1 MAVAASAALCPQ
13 AVGLVNAGLASHI
26 LYPADPVYLA
36 REESYWA
43 KNTRLEPACI
53 VVPQSVEEVSLV
65 LKSLVATKQQFA
77 VRSGGH
83 SPSPGANNIAGGV
96 TIDLSHMNKTV
107 FNPANET
114 AHIGAGG
121 RWKDVYG
128 ELHKY
133 DRVVAG
139 GRSGDVGV
147 SGLLL
152 GGGSS
157 WMTARNGWACDN
169 VHAFEVVL
177 ADGRIITADRD
188 NYQDLFQALKGGSNN
203 FGIVTSFTMGT
214 IPSDRVW
221 GGIAATPKDAIPEV
235 VDVMWNFTEGAS
247 THRDSYLMTVLG
259 YFPDFKDN
267 VASTAVLH
275 AGGLPNAPEYD
286 EWRKLPKI
294 LDTTKVTSIYDVSS
308 EITLPPNYYNS
319 WFTLCFK
326 NDRSIMNK
334 AAQVHEELVEELKSY
349 VPDGDFITN
358 CIFQPV
364 PAVVAEYSAAAGG
377 NIMGLERNTDNAILF
392 QYSAMMKTADQAAF
406 VYPKLKAG
414 VQAVKDF
421 AASVDGGLMEWLYMN
436 YADKSQ
442 DVLRSYGS
450 ENLEKMRKVAA
461 KYDPDQV
468 FQKLCR
474 GGWKI
479 SDVDCS

>member
-1 MAVAASAALCPQ
+1 MVVAVSAATCPQ
-13 AVGLVNAGLASHI
+13 AVNLVNAGLAPRT
-26 LYPADPVYLA
+26 LYPTDPAYLA

-43 KNTRLEPACI
+43 RNVRLGPACI
-53 VVPQSVEEVSLV
+53 VIPQSAEEVSIAH
-65 LKSLVATKQQFA
+65 KSLAAAKQQFA

-83 SPSPGANNIAGGV
+83 SPSTGANNVAGGV
-96 TIDLSHMNKTV
+96 TIDLSRLDKTV
-107 FNPANET
+107 FDAETET

-133 DRVVAG
+133 GRVVPG
-139 GRSGDVGV
+139 GRTSDVGV
-147 SGLLL
+147 SGVLL

-169 VHAFEVVL
+169 VRAFEVVL
-177 ADGRIITADRD
+177 ADGRIITADKD

-203 FGIVTSFTMGT
+203 FGIVTRFTMGT

-221 GGIAATPKDAIPEV
+221 GGVTATPKDAIPEV

-247 THRDSYLMTVLG
+247 VHRDSYLMTVLG

-267 VASTAVLH
+267 VASTAVLQ
-275 AGGLPNAPEYD
+275 AGGFPNAPEYD
-286 EWRKLPKI
+286 GWRKLPKF
-294 LDTTKVTSIYDVSS
+294 LDTTKVTSIYELST
-308 EITLPPNYYNS
+308 EITLPTNYYNS

-349 VPDGDFITN
+349 IPDGDFIPN

-364 PAVVAEYSAAAGG
+364 PNIVAEHSAAAGG
-377 NIMGLERNTDNAILF
+377 NIMGLERHLDNAILF

-421 AASVDGGLMEWLYMN
+421 AASVDGGLMELLYMN

-461 KYDPDQV
+461 KYDSDQV
-468 FQKLCR
+468 FQRLCR

-479 SDVDCS
+479 SDVN